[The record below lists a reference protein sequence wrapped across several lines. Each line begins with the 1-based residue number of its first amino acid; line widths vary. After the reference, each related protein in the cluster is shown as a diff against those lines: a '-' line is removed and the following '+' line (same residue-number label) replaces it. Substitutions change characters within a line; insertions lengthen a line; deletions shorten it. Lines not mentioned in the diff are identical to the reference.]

1 MNIIDKNSVAA
12 DITADRRMV
21 IEGGVISFKD
31 TSLGR
36 PTRWNWTFEGGTPS
50 TSNEQN
56 PTVTYSTAGKYKVTL
71 VRASLS
77 ELEIE
82 VTPNFVMDEGL
93 ILK

>member
-1 MNIIDKNSVAA
+1 MSREIYSVKLTVTNPKTTATLTQENYLNIIDKNSVAA

-56 PTVTYSTAGKYKVTL
+56 PTVTYSTPVSIKL
-71 VRASLS
+71 L
-77 ELEIE
+77 
-82 VTPNFVMDEGL
+82 
-93 ILK
+93 